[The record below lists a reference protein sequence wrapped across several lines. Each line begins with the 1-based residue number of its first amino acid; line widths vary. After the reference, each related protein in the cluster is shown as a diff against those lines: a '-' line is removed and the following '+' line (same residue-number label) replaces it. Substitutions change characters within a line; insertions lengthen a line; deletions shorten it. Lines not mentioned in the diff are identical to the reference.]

1 VGSEEPQR
9 HSPLLSTPHSLT
21 EKYWGFFDYL
31 GGDAKITS
39 QKPGFWSARV
49 RVARAQRDRGAI
61 RCQLR
66 NRVSLNIS
74 VGIRKSPPRNRVS
87 DLFAI
92 AHRMGLSKGAVPDG
106 SEYT

>member
-1 VGSEEPQR
+1 MQKVGSGETEVGSEEPQR

-39 QKPGFWSARV
+39 QKPGFWSAR
-49 RVARAQRDRGAI
+49 DRGAI

-74 VGIRKSPPRNRVS
+74 VGIRKSPSQKPG
-87 DLFAI
+87 F
-92 AHRMGLSKGAVPDG
+92 
-106 SEYT
+106 